1 MANSVILQARDTGG
15 LSQSSPTH
23 PLKARMNQT
32 KYAKCRCQRCGESIE
47 FPAHGLGLAVKCPH
61 CGQRTT
67 LLAVANAGPGL
78 EPLVSTEAASPGASP
93 GIRETRPKRRRTAPA
108 LLALGLAV
116 TAGFLWSHRNW
127 FNPAKVPEHSHE
139 LPATTDPPA
148 SATNLV
154 SEKAVTS
161 PAVGTSP
168 KSSDDFKPGRILL
181 EKAKG
186 TSLVYA
192 VGVLKNDSDYQR
204 FGVNLELELTDAR
217 GNKVGTAKDYRAVLE
232 PRQEWRFRALV
243 LDSRAV
249 SARVAVIREEE

>member
-1 MANSVILQARDTGG
+1 
-15 LSQSSPTH
+15 
-23 PLKARMNQT
+23 MNQT

-78 EPLVSTEAASPGASP
+78 EPLVSTEAASPAQAAFPARAPASSPEANASPEETAPGASP

-127 FNPAKVPEHSHE
+127 FNPAKVPEHSRE
-139 LPATTDPPA
+139 LPATSDPPA